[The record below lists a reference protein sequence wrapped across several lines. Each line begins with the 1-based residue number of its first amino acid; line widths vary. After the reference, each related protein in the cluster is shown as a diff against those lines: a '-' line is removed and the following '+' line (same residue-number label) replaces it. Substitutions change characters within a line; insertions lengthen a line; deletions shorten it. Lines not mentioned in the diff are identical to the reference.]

1 MTELYLIR
9 HGQTTGNVMGINQG
23 TTNTAIA
30 YLNDHGRQQIQQLQQ
45 HFDIRFA
52 DQLITSPLVRTQQT
66 AQILNQAADLMVS
79 EDSRLL
85 EISYGQWDGRKKVD
99 LQAEHPTLFCADT
112 GDVVPEYAKV
122 AAGERFTDV
131 EKRVSDFMVDIFR
144 RFPDQK
150 IIVVTHG
157 FTIRSFVVAA
167 MHVQDPFAIPE
178 PDNGSVT
185 KLTIIPENGRRM
197 LNYYNRIY

>member
-66 AQILNQAADLMVS
+66 
-79 EDSRLL
+79 
-85 EISYGQWDGRKKVD
+85 
-99 LQAEHPTLFCADT
+99 
-112 GDVVPEYAKV
+112 
-122 AAGERFTDV
+122 
-131 EKRVSDFMVDIFR
+131 R
-144 RFPDQK
+144 R
-150 IIVVTHG
+150 
-157 FTIRSFVVAA
+157 S
-167 MHVQDPFAIPE
+167 
-178 PDNGSVT
+178 
-185 KLTIIPENGRRM
+185 
-197 LNYYNRIY
+197 